1 MGNAILVESEV
12 ARSFIIAPQL
22 PFPRNTGSVTTIL
35 EKIGECHLIQRQG
48 SKVDVVAKSIL
59 ACHDLHAGGRAK
71 RRRVAVLETNP
82 IFCQAVQIR
91 RLVSC
96 TPVAPQALDSHI
108 IRHYEDD
115 VRLLGTTLPMQ
126 AKTGEY

>member
-12 ARSFIIAPQL
+12 ARSLIIAPQL

-59 ACHDLHAGGRAK
+59 ACHDLHAGGGAK
-71 RRRVAVLETNP
+71 RRGVAVLESNAVLS
-82 IFCQAVQIR
+82 QAVQVR

-96 TPVAPQALDSHI
+96 APVATQALYSHI
-108 IRHYEDD
+108 ICHNKDD
-115 VRLLGTTLPMQ
+115 VRSFSSHTRI
-126 AKTGEY
+126 AESKEV